1 MRLSTCILALTLA
14 ASAQVLAEEVT
25 LGVWHKLS
33 DHESFEK
40 RGEIR
45 FDADEW
51 INWHQSR
58 AQATAASSSS
68 QASAR
73 RSQQQKQQ
81 QQQQQAKKQQEPV
94 IVYENTPL
102 DPAATKKTLKDYLLN
117 VRAPIPE
124 KNPEEEQE
132 EEEEIERAT
141 DEDGNFTE
149 TEEEYQ
155 ARVIEWKAEAE
166 AEYAEKMAQMTPG
179 SVAFYQIEL
188 RDEVRGWKAM
198 SSIKSCLLVASDFQE
213 KVTLHLDHDRQV
225 YAFDYYTT
233 ASKCEKEHEA
243 EYALTSLDQFK
254 NMKVD
259 LALSNTGAKARYTKA
274 QTLRL
279 DQTGQPEA
287 EKTFFQKYWMYILPI
302 VLVMLLGGGEPE
314 KTAS

>member
-58 AQATAASSSS
+58 AQATAASS

-81 QQQQQAKKQQEPV
+81 QQQQQQAKKQQEPL

-102 DPAATKKTLKDYLLN
+102 DPATTKKTLKDYVLN
-117 VRAPIPE
+117 VRAPIPQR
-124 KNPEEEQE
+124 NPEQE
-132 EEEEIERAT
+132 EEEESMERAT
-141 DEDGNFTE
+141 DEDGNFLE

-155 ARVIEWKAEAE
+155 ERLAEWKAEAE
-166 AEYAEKMAQMTPG
+166 AEYTEKMAQMTPG
-179 SVAFYQIEL
+179 SVAFYQIQL

-213 KVTLHLDHDRQV
+213 KITLHLDNDRQV

-233 ASKCEKEHEA
+233 ASKCEKEHEE

-254 NMKVD
+254 NVKVD
-259 LALSNTGAKARYTKA
+259 LAISNTGA
-274 QTLRL
+274 
-279 DQTGQPEA
+279 
-287 EKTFFQKYWMYILPI
+287 
-302 VLVMLLGGGEPE
+302 
-314 KTAS
+314 